1 VNRLVISGVRLQQTR
16 TGEPRSQSLV
26 LVMVVAGMLW
36 LRATGPAGMDACM
49 GGLFRSMHVGMGSVM
64 GLSLLGVV
72 PGTLMKD
79 SPCDRDW
86 HPEARRRLCLWYS
99 IFWEWGNGIK
109 GNGKCRGG
117 KLEMRH
123 VSWGDLRISPGD
135 SSDQRLRPLGR
146 ISRISFK
153 TYGRWVF
160 IT

>member
-1 VNRLVISGVRLQQTR
+1 VNRLVIGGVQLQQTR

-109 GNGKCRGG
+109 GNGKCQGEIRDETRLMGG
-117 KLEMRH
+117 
-123 VSWGDLRISPGD
+123 
-135 SSDQRLRPLGR
+135 SSDLAGRLFRSKASPFR
-146 ISRISFK
+146 SD
-153 TYGRWVF
+153 
-160 IT
+160 